1 MWRLAMRIYEWL
13 SARPAAKWWIL
24 SATLLLLTL
33 PLINLQ
39 YKENIAEFIPQS
51 GNYLE
56 RMEVF
61 QQMSSADKTFVLFS
75 IKEEAQEQKAPLFAE
90 EQKAP
95 LDAQEQNAPLLAGEE
110 NAPLLAEA
118 VDLFAE
124 RLAAADSSHL
134 VKEIVKEVD
143 YERYKALIPFIYSH
157 IPYLLS
163 AEEIAKT
170 DSLLSTPGFIEERLM
185 ERSAELM
192 LPTGSF
198 LSSSFEWDPL
208 GLFSSV
214 AEAQLSTSSIPNCAL
229 YNGHI
234 FTPDWRYALCIIAS
248 EGDPNES
255 STNKRL
261 INLIEQAAKIDGITA
276 EHIGA
281 PSIAVG
287 NATRIKRDSIL
298 ALSLALLLITI
309 LLHFTLKSL
318 RDLLL
323 IVATLAFGWLCGLSA
338 VAVAEQSV
346 SMIVVGIASIILG
359 IAANYPL
366 HLITHTYHCRG
377 RVGESLRQVVSP
389 LITGNITTVGAF
401 CALIPLNSPALR
413 DLGIFAAAMLVGTI
427 LFTIVILPH
436 LIKHKASPCAPDTGA
451 TDASAPQT
459 CTPDA
464 SAPYSS
470 ALNASAPASGITT
483 VCRRANVWKRAQTP
497 LIIAATLATLVL
509 GYFGASTRF
518 NPNLQEINYMTQ
530 RQRELMQQL
539 SSLADLPSGRE
550 TLYIY
555 NSNAAEEPAGELAGT
570 PAREAAA
577 VPAQMA
583 AAVPAQ
589 MPAGTNESLLQ
600 GAESIYEALIG
611 MPELRNAGAEVS
623 SIATIVPSKRSQQE
637 RLEAWGRL
645 MERHR
650 QTLAERL
657 PKAAESAGFAGNA
670 FSNFFSVIE
679 KEYEIIEPTSFA
691 QLLAGRGASMFKE
704 GERCVT
710 TVTLPQE
717 SSDSL
722 QSLIS
727 SKVAGLFEG
736 SSQRVSLFNVKE
748 LSSAISESLSAD
760 FNYIG
765 LSCSLIVFIFLWLSL
780 RRLSYAIIAFM
791 PMVVSWIWI
800 LGIMNLFG
808 IEFNLVNIILAT
820 FIFGQG
826 DDYSIFITEGLIY
839 EDKYGKKIIGSFRES
854 IYISAAIMFIGMG
867 TLIVAKHPALSS
879 LGEITVLGMAA
890 VVLFS
895 CTLPPLLFRLF
906 RRVGIIRSAGIV
918 KGV

>member
-1 MWRLAMRIYEWL
+1 MWRLAMKIYDWL

-75 IKEEAQEQKAPLFAE
+75 IKNEAQEQ
-90 EQKAP
+90 
-95 LDAQEQNAPLLAGEE
+95 

-214 AEAQLSTSSIPNCAL
+214 AESQLSTSSIPNCAL

-338 VAVAEQSV
+338 VALAEQSV

-436 LIKHKASPCAPDTGA
+436 LIKHKAS
-451 TDASAPQT
+451 S
-459 CTPDA
+459 

-470 ALNASAPASGITT
+470 APNADAPASGITAA
-483 VCRRANVWKRAQTP
+483 CRRANVWKRAQTP
-497 LIIAATLATLVL
+497 LSIAATLATLVF
-509 GYFGASTRF
+509 GYFGASIRF

-555 NSNAAEEPAGELAGT
+555 NSNAAGEPAGELAGT

-577 VPAQMA
+577 LPAQMA
-583 AAVPAQ
+583 ADV
-589 MPAGTNESLLQ
+589 NECLLQ

-623 SIATIVPSKRSQQE
+623 SIATIVPSKRSQQQ

-670 FSNFFSVIE
+670 FSYFFSVIE

-717 SSDSL
+717 AGDSL

-736 SSQRVSLFNVKE
+736 SGQRVSLFNVKE

>member
-51 GNYLE
+51 SNYLE

-75 IKEEAQEQKAPLFAE
+75 IKEEAQEQ
-90 EQKAP
+90 
-95 LDAQEQNAPLLAGEE
+95 

-124 RLAAADSSHL
+124 RLVAADSSHL

-143 YERYKALIPFIYSH
+143 YERYKALIPFTYSH

-163 AEEIAKT
+163 AEDIAKT

-214 AEAQLSTSSIPNCAL
+214 AETLLSASSTPNCAL

-255 STNKRL
+255 STNRRL

-436 LIKHKASPCAPDTGA
+436 LIKHKAS
-451 TDASAPQT
+451 S
-459 CTPDA
+459 

-470 ALNASAPASGITT
+470 VQNASAPASGITAA
-483 VCRRANVWKRAQTP
+483 CRRANVWKRAQTP

-555 NSNAAEEPAGELAGT
+555 NSNAVEEPAGELAGT

-583 AAVPAQ
+583 ADV
-589 MPAGTNESLLQ
+589 NECLLQ

-623 SIATIVPSKRSQQE
+623 SIAQIVPSKRSQQQ
-637 RLEAWGRL
+637 RLKAWERL

-691 QLLAGRGASMFKE
+691 ELLAGRGASMFKE

-717 SSDSL
+717 GSDSL

-736 SSQRVSLFNVKE
+736 SGQRVSLFNVKE

-895 CTLPPLLFRLF
+895 CTLPQMLFRLF

>member
-24 SATLLLLTL
+24 SAALLLLTL

-39 YKENIAEFIPQS
+39 YKENIAEFILQS

-75 IKEEAQEQKAPLFAE
+75 IKNEPQ

-143 YERYKALIPFIYSH
+143 YERYKALIPFIYNH

-163 AEEIAKT
+163 AEDIAKT

-214 AEAQLSTSSIPNCAL
+214 AETQLSTSSIPNCAL

-436 LIKHKASPCAPDTGA
+436 LIKHKASS
-451 TDASAPQT
+451 SAPQT

-470 ALNASAPASGITT
+470 APNADAPASGITAA
-483 VCRRANVWKRAQTP
+483 CRRANVWKRAQTP

-555 NSNAAEEPAGELAGT
+555 NSNAAEEPAEELAGT

-577 VPAQMA
+577 LPAQMA
-583 AAVPAQ
+583 ADV
-589 MPAGTNESLLQ
+589 NECLLQ

-650 QTLAERL
+650 RALAERL

-679 KEYEIIEPTSFA
+679 KEYDIIEPTSFA

-710 TVTLPQE
+710 TITLPQE

-727 SKVAGLFEG
+727 AKVAGLFEG
-736 SSQRVSLFNVKE
+736 SGQRVSLFNVKE

>member
-75 IKEEAQEQKAPLFAE
+75 IKNEAQEQKAPLFAE

-163 AEEIAKT
+163 AEDIAKT

-214 AEAQLSTSSIPNCAL
+214 AETQLSTSSIPNCAL

-470 ALNASAPASGITT
+470 APNASAPASGITAA
-483 VCRRANVWKRAQTP
+483 CRRANVWKRAQTP

-555 NSNAAEEPAGELAGT
+555 NSNAAEEPAGT

-577 VPAQMA
+577 LPAR
-583 AAVPAQ
+583 
-589 MPAGTNESLLQ
+589 MPADTNESLLQ

-623 SIATIVPSKRSQQE
+623 SIAQIVPSKRSQQQ
-637 RLEAWGRL
+637 RLEAWERL

-717 SSDSL
+717 GSDSL

-736 SSQRVSLFNVKE
+736 SGQRVSLFNVKE

>member
-75 IKEEAQEQKAPLFAE
+75 IKNEAQ

-110 NAPLLAEA
+110 NASLLAEA

-163 AEEIAKT
+163 AEDIAKT

-214 AEAQLSTSSIPNCAL
+214 AETQLSTSSIPNCAL

-309 LLHFTLKSL
+309 LLHFTLKSF

-436 LIKHKASPCAPDTGA
+436 LIKHKASP
-451 TDASAPQT
+451 SAPQT

-470 ALNASAPASGITT
+470 ALNASAPASGITAA
-483 VCRRANVWKRAQTP
+483 CRRANLWKRAQTP

-577 VPAQMA
+577 VPAQM
-583 AAVPAQ
+583 PAD
-589 MPAGTNESLLQ
+589 TNECLLQ

-611 MPELRNAGAEVS
+611 MPELRNAGAEVT
-623 SIATIVPSKRSQQE
+623 SIATIVPSKRSQQQ
-637 RLEAWGRL
+637 RLKAWERL

-670 FSNFFSVIE
+670 FSNFFSIIE

-710 TVTLPQE
+710 TITLPQE

-736 SSQRVSLFNVKE
+736 SGQRVSLFNVKE

>member
-1 MWRLAMRIYEWL
+1 MRIYEWL

-75 IKEEAQEQKAPLFAE
+75 IKNE
-90 EQKAP
+90 
-95 LDAQEQNAPLLAGEE
+95 AQEQNAPLLAEEE

-143 YERYKALIPFIYSH
+143 YERYKALIPFIYNH

-163 AEEIAKT
+163 AEDIAKT

-214 AEAQLSTSSIPNCAL
+214 AESQLSTSSIPNCAL

-338 VAVAEQSV
+338 VALAEQSV

-436 LIKHKASPCAPDTGA
+436 LIKHKASS
-451 TDASAPQT
+451 SAPQT

-470 ALNASAPASGITT
+470 ALNASAPASGITAA
-483 VCRRANVWKRAQTP
+483 CRRANVWKRAQTP

-518 NPNLQEINYMTQ
+518 NPNLQKINYMTQ

-577 VPAQMA
+577 LPAQMA
-583 AAVPAQ
+583 ADV
-589 MPAGTNESLLQ
+589 NECLLQ

-623 SIATIVPSKRSQQE
+623 SIAQIVPSKRSQQQ

-691 QLLAGRGASMFKE
+691 ELLAGRGASMFKE

-717 SSDSL
+717 AGDSL

-736 SSQRVSLFNVKE
+736 SGQRVSLFNVKE

>member
-1 MWRLAMRIYEWL
+1 MRIYEWL

-24 SATLLLLTL
+24 STTLLLLIL

-75 IKEEAQEQKAPLFAE
+75 IKNEAQEQKAPLFAE

-95 LDAQEQNAPLLAGEE
+95 LDAQETNAPLLAEEE

-163 AEEIAKT
+163 AEDIAKT

-214 AEAQLSTSSIPNCAL
+214 AETQLSTSSIPNCAL

-338 VAVAEQSV
+338 VALAEQSV

-377 RVGESLRQVVSP
+377 KVGESLRQVVSP

-413 DLGIFAAAMLVGTI
+413 DLGIFAAAMLIGTI

-436 LIKHKASPCAPDTGA
+436 LIKHKASASTPDTSA

-470 ALNASAPASGITT
+470 APNADAPASGITAA
-483 VCRRANVWKRAQTP
+483 CRRANVWKRAQTP

-555 NSNAAEEPAGELAGT
+555 NSNTAEEPAGT

-583 AAVPAQ
+583 AD
-589 MPAGTNESLLQ
+589 TNESLLQ
-600 GAESIYEALIG
+600 CAESIYEALIG

-623 SIATIVPSKRSQQE
+623 SIAQIVPSKRSQQE

-717 SSDSL
+717 ASDSL

-736 SSQRVSLFNVKE
+736 SGQRVSLFNVKE

-895 CTLPPLLFRLF
+895 CTLPQMLFRLF

>member
-75 IKEEAQEQKAPLFAE
+75 IKNEPQEQKAPLFAE

-95 LDAQEQNAPLLAGEE
+95 LDAQEQ

-163 AEEIAKT
+163 AEDIAKT

-214 AEAQLSTSSIPNCAL
+214 AETQLSTSSIPNCAL

-309 LLHFTLKSL
+309 LLYFTLKSL

-338 VAVAEQSV
+338 VALAEQSV

-401 CALIPLNSPALR
+401 CAIIPLNSPALR

-436 LIKHKASPCAPDTGA
+436 LIKHKASQAAPDTST

-470 ALNASAPASGITT
+470 APNADAPASGITAA
-483 VCRRANVWKRAQTP
+483 CRRANVWKRAQTP

-555 NSNAAEEPAGELAGT
+555 NSNAAEEPAGT

-577 VPAQMA
+577 VPAQM
-583 AAVPAQ
+583 PAD
-589 MPAGTNESLLQ
+589 TNECLLQ

-623 SIATIVPSKRSQQE
+623 SIAQIVPSKRSQQQ

-645 MERHR
+645 MKRHR

-679 KEYEIIEPTSFA
+679 KEYEIIEPTRFA
-691 QLLAGRGASMFKE
+691 QQLAGRGASMFKE

-717 SSDSL
+717 ASDSL

-736 SSQRVSLFNVKE
+736 SGQRVSLFNVKE

>member
-51 GNYLE
+51 SNYLE

-143 YERYKALIPFIYSH
+143 YERYKALIPFTYSH

-163 AEEIAKT
+163 AEDIAKT

-214 AEAQLSTSSIPNCAL
+214 AETLLSASSTPNCAL

-255 STNKRL
+255 STNRRL

-436 LIKHKASPCAPDTGA
+436 LIKHKAS
-451 TDASAPQT
+451 S
-459 CTPDA
+459 

-470 ALNASAPASGITT
+470 VQNASAPASGITAA
-483 VCRRANVWKRAQTP
+483 CRRANVWKRAQTP

-555 NSNAAEEPAGELAGT
+555 NSNAVEEPAGELAGT

-583 AAVPAQ
+583 ADV
-589 MPAGTNESLLQ
+589 NECLLQ

-623 SIATIVPSKRSQQE
+623 SIAQIVPSKRSQQQ
-637 RLEAWGRL
+637 RLKAWERL

-691 QLLAGRGASMFKE
+691 ELLAGRGASMFKE

-717 SSDSL
+717 GSDSL

-736 SSQRVSLFNVKE
+736 SGQRVSLFNVKE

-895 CTLPPLLFRLF
+895 CTLPQMLFRLF

>member
-1 MWRLAMRIYEWL
+1 MRIYEWL

-75 IKEEAQEQKAPLFAE
+75 IKNEAQ

-95 LDAQEQNAPLLAGEE
+95 LDAQEQNAPLLAEEE

-163 AEEIAKT
+163 AEDIAKT

-214 AEAQLSTSSIPNCAL
+214 TETLLSASSTPNCAL

-436 LIKHKASPCAPDTGA
+436 LIKHKASP
-451 TDASAPQT
+451 SAPQT

-470 ALNASAPASGITT
+470 ALNASAPASGITAA
-483 VCRRANVWKRAQTP
+483 CRRANVWKRAQTP

-577 VPAQMA
+577 VPAQM
-583 AAVPAQ
+583 PAD
-589 MPAGTNESLLQ
+589 TNECLLQ
-600 GAESIYEALIG
+600 GAERIYEALIG

-623 SIATIVPSKRSQQE
+623 SIAQIVPSKRSQQQ

-650 QTLAERL
+650 RALAERL

-717 SSDSL
+717 GSDSL

-736 SSQRVSLFNVKE
+736 SGQRVSLFNVKE

>member
-75 IKEEAQEQKAPLFAE
+75 IKNE
-90 EQKAP
+90 
-95 LDAQEQNAPLLAGEE
+95 AQEQNAPLLAEEE

-134 VKEIVKEVD
+134 VKEIVKEID

-163 AEEIAKT
+163 AEDIAKT

-214 AEAQLSTSSIPNCAL
+214 AETQLSTSSIPNCAL

-436 LIKHKASPCAPDTGA
+436 LIKHKASPSAPDTGA
-451 TDASAPQT
+451 TDASAPDASTPQT

-464 SAPYSS
+464 SAP
-470 ALNASAPASGITT
+470 ASGITAA
-483 VCRRANVWKRAQTP
+483 CRRANVWRRAQTP
-497 LIIAATLATLVL
+497 LIIAATLATIVL

-577 VPAQMA
+577 LPTQMA
-583 AAVPAQ
+583 ADA
-589 MPAGTNESLLQ
+589 NESLLQ
-600 GAESIYEALIG
+600 GAESIYKALIG

-623 SIATIVPSKRSQQE
+623 SIAQIVPSKRSQQQ

-650 QTLAERL
+650 QNLAERL

-691 QLLAGRGASMFKE
+691 ELLAGRGASMFKE

-717 SSDSL
+717 GSDSL

-736 SSQRVSLFNVKE
+736 SGQRVSLFNVKE

-839 EDKYGKKIIGSFRES
+839 EDKYGKKIISSFRES

-895 CTLPPLLFRLF
+895 CTLPPLLFSLF

-918 KGV
+918 KVV

>member
-75 IKEEAQEQKAPLFAE
+75 IKNEAQEQ
-90 EQKAP
+90 
-95 LDAQEQNAPLLAGEE
+95 

-134 VKEIVKEVD
+134 IKEIVKEVD

-214 AEAQLSTSSIPNCAL
+214 AETQLSTSSIPNCAL

-255 STNKRL
+255 SANKRL

-436 LIKHKASPCAPDTGA
+436 LIKHKAS
-451 TDASAPQT
+451 S
-459 CTPDA
+459 

-470 ALNASAPASGITT
+470 APNADAPASGITAA
-483 VCRRANVWKRAQTP
+483 CRRANVWKRAQTP

-570 PAREAAA
+570 PAREA
-577 VPAQMA
+577 V
-583 AAVPAQ
+583 AVPAQ
-589 MPAGTNESLLQ
+589 MPADTNECLLQ

-623 SIATIVPSKRSQQE
+623 SIAQIVPSKRSQQQ

-670 FSNFFSVIE
+670 FSNFFSVIA

-717 SSDSL
+717 GSDSL

-736 SSQRVSLFNVKE
+736 SGQRVSLFNVKE

>member
-95 LDAQEQNAPLLAGEE
+95 LDAQEQNAPLFAREE

-124 RLAAADSSHL
+124 RLAAADSAHL

-143 YERYKALIPFIYSH
+143 YARYKALIPFIYSH

-192 LPTGSF
+192 LPTSSF

-214 AEAQLSTSSIPNCAL
+214 AETQLSTSSIPNCAL

-436 LIKHKASPCAPDTGA
+436 LIKHKAS
-451 TDASAPQT
+451 S
-459 CTPDA
+459 

-470 ALNASAPASGITT
+470 VQNASAPASGITAA
-483 VCRRANVWKRAQTP
+483 CRRANVWKRAQTP

-555 NSNAAEEPAGELAGT
+555 NSNAAGEPAGELAGT

-577 VPAQMA
+577 L
-583 AAVPAQ
+583 PAQ
-589 MPAGTNESLLQ
+589 MPADTNESLLQ

-623 SIATIVPSKRSQQE
+623 SIAQIVPSKRSQQQ

-717 SSDSL
+717 AGDSL

-736 SSQRVSLFNVKE
+736 SGQRVSLFNVKE

>member
-75 IKEEAQEQKAPLFAE
+75 IENEAQ

-95 LDAQEQNAPLLAGEE
+95 LDAQEQNAPLLAEEE

-163 AEEIAKT
+163 AEDIAKT

-214 AEAQLSTSSIPNCAL
+214 AETLLSASSTPNCAL

-338 VAVAEQSV
+338 VALAEQSV

-436 LIKHKASPCAPDTGA
+436 LIKHKAS
-451 TDASAPQT
+451 
-459 CTPDA
+459 A

-470 ALNASAPASGITT
+470 APNADAPASGITAA
-483 VCRRANVWKRAQTP
+483 CRRANVWKRAQTP

-577 VPAQMA
+577 VPAQM
-583 AAVPAQ
+583 PAD
-589 MPAGTNESLLQ
+589 TNESLLQ

-623 SIATIVPSKRSQQE
+623 SIAQIVPSKRSQQE

-670 FSNFFSVIE
+670 FSKFFSVIE

-717 SSDSL
+717 AGDSL

-736 SSQRVSLFNVKE
+736 SGQRVSLFNVKE

-895 CTLPPLLFRLF
+895 CTLPQMLFRLF

>member
-13 SARPAAKWWIL
+13 SARPAAKWWII
-24 SATLLLLTL
+24 SAALLLLIL

-75 IKEEAQEQKAPLFAE
+75 IKEEAQEQKAPL
-90 EQKAP
+90 
-95 LDAQEQNAPLLAGEE
+95 DAQEQNAPLFAEEE

-134 VKEIVKEVD
+134 VKGIVKEVD

-214 AEAQLSTSSIPNCAL
+214 AETLLSASSTPNCAL

-436 LIKHKASPCAPDTGA
+436 LIKHKDSQGAPDAGA
-451 TDASAPQT
+451 TDASAPDASTPQT
-459 CTPDA
+459 CTAD
-464 SAPYSS
+464 
-470 ALNASAPASGITT
+470 ASAPASGITT

-577 VPAQMA
+577 VPAQM
-583 AAVPAQ
+583 PAD
-589 MPAGTNESLLQ
+589 TNECLLQ
-600 GAESIYEALIG
+600 GAESIYEALIS

-623 SIATIVPSKRSQQE
+623 SIATIVPSKRTQQQ

-650 QTLAERL
+650 QTLAESL

-717 SSDSL
+717 GSDSL

-736 SSQRVSLFNVKE
+736 SGQRVSLFNVKE

-867 TLIVAKHPALSS
+867 TLIVATHPALSS
-879 LGEITVLGMAA
+879 LGEITVRGMAA

>member
-1 MWRLAMRIYEWL
+1 MRIYEWL

-75 IKEEAQEQKAPLFAE
+75 IKNEAQEQNAPLLAE

-95 LDAQEQNAPLLAGEE
+95 LYAQEQNAPLLAGEE

-214 AEAQLSTSSIPNCAL
+214 AESQLSTSSIPNCAL

-234 FTPDWRYALCIIAS
+234 FTPDWRYALCIVAS

-261 INLIEQAAKIDGITA
+261 INLIEQAAKIDDITA

-309 LLHFTLKSL
+309 LLYFTLKSL

-338 VAVAEQSV
+338 VALAEQSV

-436 LIKHKASPCAPDTGA
+436 LIKHKAS
-451 TDASAPQT
+451 S
-459 CTPDA
+459 

-470 ALNASAPASGITT
+470 VQNASAPASGITAA
-483 VCRRANVWKRAQTP
+483 CRRANVWKRAQTP

-539 SSLADLPSGRE
+539 SSLVDLPSGRE

-577 VPAQMA
+577 VPAQM
-583 AAVPAQ
+583 P
-589 MPAGTNESLLQ
+589 TDINECLLQ
-600 GAESIYEALIG
+600 GAERIYEALIG

-623 SIATIVPSKRSQQE
+623 SIAQIVPSKRSQQE

-717 SSDSL
+717 GSDSL

-736 SSQRVSLFNVKE
+736 SGQRVSLFNVKE

>member
-75 IKEEAQEQKAPLFAE
+75 IKNEPQEQKAPLFAE

-95 LDAQEQNAPLLAGEE
+95 LDAQEQ

-143 YERYKALIPFIYSH
+143 YERYKALIPFIYNH

-163 AEEIAKT
+163 AEDIAKT

-214 AEAQLSTSSIPNCAL
+214 AETQLSTSSIPNCAL

-318 RDLLL
+318 RDLLI

-401 CALIPLNSPALR
+401 CAIIPLNSPALR

-436 LIKHKASPCAPDTGA
+436 LIKHKASQAAPDTST

-470 ALNASAPASGITT
+470 APNADAPASGITAA
-483 VCRRANVWKRAQTP
+483 CRRANVWKRAQTP

-555 NSNAAEEPAGELAGT
+555 NSNAAEEPAGT

-577 VPAQMA
+577 VPAQM
-583 AAVPAQ
+583 PAD
-589 MPAGTNESLLQ
+589 TNECLLQ

-623 SIATIVPSKRSQQE
+623 SIAQIVPSKRSQQQ

-645 MERHR
+645 MKRHR

-679 KEYEIIEPTSFA
+679 KEYEIIEPTRFA
-691 QLLAGRGASMFKE
+691 QQLAGRGASMFKE

-717 SSDSL
+717 ASDSL

-736 SSQRVSLFNVKE
+736 SGQRVSLFNVKE
-748 LSSAISESLSAD
+748 LSSAISENLSAD

>member
-75 IKEEAQEQKAPLFAE
+75 IKNEAQEQKAPLFAE

-163 AEEIAKT
+163 AEDIAKT

-214 AEAQLSTSSIPNCAL
+214 AETQLSTSSIPNCAL

-338 VAVAEQSV
+338 VALAEQSV

-436 LIKHKASPCAPDTGA
+436 LIKHKDSQGAPDAGA
-451 TDASAPQT
+451 TDASAPDASTPQT
-459 CTPDA
+459 CTAD
-464 SAPYSS
+464 
-470 ALNASAPASGITT
+470 ASAPASGITT

-555 NSNAAEEPAGELAGT
+555 NSNAAGEPAGELAGT

-577 VPAQMA
+577 LPAQMA

-589 MPAGTNESLLQ
+589 MPADTNESLLQ

-623 SIATIVPSKRSQQE
+623 SIAQIVPSKRSQQQ

-679 KEYEIIEPTSFA
+679 KEYEIIEPTIFA

-717 SSDSL
+717 AGDSL

-736 SSQRVSLFNVKE
+736 SGQRVSLFNVKE

-895 CTLPPLLFRLF
+895 CTLPQMLFRLF

>member
-75 IKEEAQEQKAPLFAE
+75 IKNEAQEQ
-90 EQKAP
+90 
-95 LDAQEQNAPLLAGEE
+95 

-163 AEEIAKT
+163 AEDITKT

-214 AEAQLSTSSIPNCAL
+214 AETQLSTSSIPNCAL

-413 DLGIFAAAMLVGTI
+413 DLGIFAAAMLIGTI

-436 LIKHKASPCAPDTGA
+436 LIKHKASPYAPDTGA

-470 ALNASAPASGITT
+470 APNASTPASGITAA
-483 VCRRANVWKRAQTP
+483 CRRANVWKRAQTP

-530 RQRELMQQL
+530 TQRELMQQL

-555 NSNAAEEPAGELAGT
+555 NSNAAEEPAGT

-577 VPAQMA
+577 VPAQM
-583 AAVPAQ
+583 PAD
-589 MPAGTNESLLQ
+589 TNERLLQ

-611 MPELRNAGAEVS
+611 MPELRNAGAEVT
-623 SIATIVPSKRSQQE
+623 SIATIVPSKRSQQQ

-645 MERHR
+645 MERHK

-657 PKAAESAGFAGNA
+657 PKAAKSAGFAGNA

-717 SSDSL
+717 AGDSL

-727 SKVAGLFEG
+727 SKVAWLFEG
-736 SSQRVSLFNVKE
+736 SGQRVSLFNVKE

>member
-1 MWRLAMRIYEWL
+1 MWRLAMRIYEWI

-24 SATLLLLTL
+24 SAALLLLTL

-75 IKEEAQEQKAPLFAE
+75 IKNEAQ

-95 LDAQEQNAPLLAGEE
+95 LDAQEQNAPLLAEEE

-143 YERYKALIPFIYSH
+143 YARYKALIPFIYSH

-163 AEEIAKT
+163 AEDIAKT
-170 DSLLSTPGFIEERLM
+170 DSLLSTPGFIEEILM

-214 AEAQLSTSSIPNCAL
+214 AETQLSTSSIPNCAL

-255 STNKRL
+255 SANKRL

-436 LIKHKASPCAPDTGA
+436 LIKHKAS
-451 TDASAPQT
+451 S
-459 CTPDA
+459 

-470 ALNASAPASGITT
+470 APNADAPASGITAA
-483 VCRRANVWKRAQTP
+483 CRRANVWKRAQTP

-555 NSNAAEEPAGELAGT
+555 NSNAAEELAGT

-583 AAVPAQ
+583 ADA
-589 MPAGTNESLLQ
+589 NECLLQ

-623 SIATIVPSKRSQQE
+623 SIAQIVPSKRSQQQ

-717 SSDSL
+717 GSDSL

-736 SSQRVSLFNVKE
+736 SGQRVSLFNVKE

-895 CTLPPLLFRLF
+895 CTLPQMLFRLF

>member
-75 IKEEAQEQKAPLFAE
+75 IKNEAQEQKAPLFAE
-90 EQKAP
+90 EQKAS
-95 LDAQEQNAPLLAGEE
+95 LDAQEQNAPLLAEEE

-143 YERYKALIPFIYSH
+143 YARYKALIPFIYSH

-163 AEEIAKT
+163 AEDIAKT

-214 AEAQLSTSSIPNCAL
+214 AETQLSTSSIPNCAL

-459 CTPDA
+459 C
-464 SAPYSS
+464 
-470 ALNASAPASGITT
+470 APAA
-483 VCRRANVWKRAQTP
+483 CRRANVWKRAQTP

-555 NSNAAEEPAGELAGT
+555 NSNAAEEPAGEPAGT

-583 AAVPAQ
+583 ADV
-589 MPAGTNESLLQ
+589 NECLLQ

-623 SIATIVPSKRSQQE
+623 SIAQIVPSKRSQQQ
-637 RLEAWGRL
+637 RLEAWERL

-717 SSDSL
+717 GSNSL

-736 SSQRVSLFNVKE
+736 SGQRVSLFNVKE

-765 LSCSLIVFIFLWLSL
+765 LSCSLIVFIFLWISL

>member
-75 IKEEAQEQKAPLFAE
+75 IKNDAQEQN
-90 EQKAP
+90 AP
-95 LDAQEQNAPLLAGEE
+95 LDAQEQNAPLEAQEQNAPLLAGEE
-110 NAPLLAEA
+110 NASLLAEA

-124 RLAAADSSHL
+124 RLVAADSSHL

-143 YERYKALIPFIYSH
+143 YARYKALIPFIYSH

-214 AEAQLSTSSIPNCAL
+214 AETQLSTSSIPNCAL

-338 VAVAEQSV
+338 VALAEQSV

-436 LIKHKASPCAPDTGA
+436 LIKHKASS
-451 TDASAPQT
+451 SAP
-459 CTPDA
+459 C
-464 SAPYSS
+464 SS
-470 ALNASAPASGITT
+470 ALNADAPSSGITAA
-483 VCRRANVWKRAQTP
+483 CRRANVWNRAQTP

-555 NSNAAEEPAGELAGT
+555 NSNAAEEPAEELAGT
-570 PAREAAA
+570 PAREAA
-577 VPAQMA
+577 
-583 AAVPAQ
+583 VPAQ
-589 MPAGTNESLLQ
+589 MPADTNESLLQ

-623 SIATIVPSKRSQQE
+623 SIAQIVPSKRSQQQ
-637 RLEAWGRL
+637 RLEAWKRL

-650 QTLAERL
+650 QNLAERL

-717 SSDSL
+717 GSDSL

-736 SSQRVSLFNVKE
+736 SGQRVSLFNVKE

>member
-75 IKEEAQEQKAPLFAE
+75 IKNEAQEQ
-90 EQKAP
+90 
-95 LDAQEQNAPLLAGEE
+95 

-163 AEEIAKT
+163 AEDIAKT

-214 AEAQLSTSSIPNCAL
+214 AETQLSTSSIPNCAL

-451 TDASAPQT
+451 TDASAPDASTPQT

-470 ALNASAPASGITT
+470 APNADAPASGVTAA
-483 VCRRANVWKRAQTP
+483 CRRANVWKRAQTP

-583 AAVPAQ
+583 ADA
-589 MPAGTNESLLQ
+589 NESLLQ

-623 SIATIVPSKRSQQE
+623 SIAQIVPSKRSQQQ
-637 RLEAWGRL
+637 RLKAWGRL

-717 SSDSL
+717 AGDSL

-736 SSQRVSLFNVKE
+736 SGQRVSLFNVKE

>member
-75 IKEEAQEQKAPLFAE
+75 IKNEAQEQKAPNLTQ

-95 LDAQEQNAPLLAGEE
+95 LDAQEQ

-163 AEEIAKT
+163 AEDIAKT

-214 AEAQLSTSSIPNCAL
+214 AESQLSTSSIPNCAL

-309 LLHFTLKSL
+309 LLYFTLKSL

-436 LIKHKASPCAPDTGA
+436 LIKHKASASAPDTGA
-451 TDASAPQT
+451 TEASAPQT
-459 CTPDA
+459 CAPDA

-470 ALNASAPASGITT
+470 APNASTPASGITAA
-483 VCRRANVWKRAQTP
+483 CRRANVWKRAQTP

-555 NSNAAEEPAGELAGT
+555 NSNAAEEPAAL
-570 PAREAAA
+570 
-577 VPAQMA
+577 PAQMA

-589 MPAGTNESLLQ
+589 MPADTNESLLQ
-600 GAESIYEALIG
+600 GAESIYEVLIG

-623 SIATIVPSKRSQQE
+623 SIAQIVPSKRSQQQ

-650 QTLAERL
+650 QNLAERL

-670 FSNFFSVIE
+670 FSKFFSVIE

-717 SSDSL
+717 AGDSL

-736 SSQRVSLFNVKE
+736 SGQRVSLFNVKE

-895 CTLPPLLFRLF
+895 CTLPQMLFRLF

>member
-75 IKEEAQEQKAPLFAE
+75 IKNEAQEQKAPLDAQ

-163 AEEIAKT
+163 AEDIAKT

-214 AEAQLSTSSIPNCAL
+214 AETQLSTSSIPNCAL

-436 LIKHKASPCAPDTGA
+436 LIKHKAS
-451 TDASAPQT
+451 S
-459 CTPDA
+459 

-470 ALNASAPASGITT
+470 APNADAPASGITT

-555 NSNAAEEPAGELAGT
+555 NSNAAEEPAGEPAGT

-589 MPAGTNESLLQ
+589 MPAETNESLLQ

-623 SIATIVPSKRSQQE
+623 SIAQIVPSKRSQQQ

-650 QTLAERL
+650 QNLAERL

-717 SSDSL
+717 GSDSL

>member
-75 IKEEAQEQKAPLFAE
+75 IKNEPQEQKAPNLTQEQKAPLFAE

-95 LDAQEQNAPLLAGEE
+95 LDAQEQ

-143 YERYKALIPFIYSH
+143 YARYKALIPFIYSH

-214 AEAQLSTSSIPNCAL
+214 AETQLSTSSIPNCAL

-323 IVATLAFGWLCGLSA
+323 IVATLAFGWLCGISA
-338 VAVAEQSV
+338 VALAEQSV

-436 LIKHKASPCAPDTGA
+436 LIKHKAS
-451 TDASAPQT
+451 
-459 CTPDA
+459 A

-555 NSNAAEEPAGELAGT
+555 NSNAAEEPAEELAGT
-570 PAREAAA
+570 PARKAAA
-577 VPAQMA
+577 VQAQMA
-583 AAVPAQ
+583 AD
-589 MPAGTNESLLQ
+589 TNESLLQ

-623 SIATIVPSKRSQQE
+623 SIAQIVPSKRSQQQ

-650 QTLAERL
+650 QNLAERL

-670 FSNFFSVIE
+670 FSYFFSVIE

-736 SSQRVSLFNVKE
+736 SGQRVSLFNVKE

-895 CTLPPLLFRLF
+895 CTLPQMLFRLF

>member
-1 MWRLAMRIYEWL
+1 MRIYEWL

-75 IKEEAQEQKAPLFAE
+75 IKNEAQ

-95 LDAQEQNAPLLAGEE
+95 LDAQEQNAPLLAEEE

-143 YERYKALIPFIYSH
+143 YARYKALIPFIYSH

-214 AEAQLSTSSIPNCAL
+214 AETQLSTSSIPNCAL

-338 VAVAEQSV
+338 VALAEQSV

-436 LIKHKASPCAPDTGA
+436 LIKHKASS
-451 TDASAPQT
+451 SAPQT

-464 SAPYSS
+464 SAP
-470 ALNASAPASGITT
+470 ASGITAA
-483 VCRRANVWKRAQTP
+483 CRRANVWKRAQTP
-497 LIIAATLATLVL
+497 LIIAATLATLIL

-577 VPAQMA
+577 LPAQMA

-589 MPAGTNESLLQ
+589 MPADTNESLLQ

-623 SIATIVPSKRSQQE
+623 SIATIVPSKRSQQQ
-637 RLEAWGRL
+637 RLEAWERL

-657 PKAAESAGFAGNA
+657 PKAAKSAGFAGNA

-717 SSDSL
+717 GSDSL

-736 SSQRVSLFNVKE
+736 SGQRVSLFNVKE

-895 CTLPPLLFRLF
+895 CTLPQMLFRLF

>member
-75 IKEEAQEQKAPLFAE
+75 IKNEAQEQKAPNLTQEQKAPLFAE

-95 LDAQEQNAPLLAGEE
+95 LDAQEQ

-134 VKEIVKEVD
+134 VKEIVKEID
-143 YERYKALIPFIYSH
+143 YERYKALIPLIYSH

-163 AEEIAKT
+163 AEDIAKT

-214 AEAQLSTSSIPNCAL
+214 AETQLSTSSIPNCAL

-234 FTPDWRYALCIIAS
+234 FTPGWRYALCIIAS

-338 VAVAEQSV
+338 VALAEQSV

-377 RVGESLRQVVSP
+377 RAGESLRQVVSP

-470 ALNASAPASGITT
+470 APNASAPASEITAA
-483 VCRRANVWKRAQTP
+483 CRRANIWKRAQTP

-555 NSNAAEEPAGELAGT
+555 NSNAAEEPAGT

-577 VPAQMA
+577 VPAQM
-583 AAVPAQ
+583 PAD
-589 MPAGTNESLLQ
+589 TNECLLQ

-623 SIATIVPSKRSQQE
+623 SIAQIVPSKRSQQQ

-645 MERHR
+645 MKRHR

-679 KEYEIIEPTSFA
+679 KEYEIIEPTRFA
-691 QLLAGRGASMFKE
+691 QQLAGRGASMFKE

-717 SSDSL
+717 ASDSL
-722 QSLIS
+722 QCLIS

-736 SSQRVSLFNVKE
+736 SGQRVSLFNVKE

>member
-1 MWRLAMRIYEWL
+1 MRIYEWL

-75 IKEEAQEQKAPLFAE
+75 IKNEAQ

-163 AEEIAKT
+163 AEDIAKT

-214 AEAQLSTSSIPNCAL
+214 AETQLSTSSIPNCAL

-436 LIKHKASPCAPDTGA
+436 LIKHKASS
-451 TDASAPQT
+451 SAPQT
-459 CTPDA
+459 CTPNA

-577 VPAQMA
+577 VPAQM
-583 AAVPAQ
+583 PAD
-589 MPAGTNESLLQ
+589 TNECLLQ

-623 SIATIVPSKRSQQE
+623 SIAQIVPSKRSQQQ

-670 FSNFFSVIE
+670 FSYFFSVIE

-717 SSDSL
+717 GSDSL

-736 SSQRVSLFNVKE
+736 SGQRVSLFNVKE

>member
-1 MWRLAMRIYEWL
+1 M
-13 SARPAAKWWIL
+13 
-24 SATLLLLTL
+24 
-33 PLINLQ
+33 
-39 YKENIAEFIPQS
+39 
-51 GNYLE
+51 
-56 RMEVF
+56 
-61 QQMSSADKTFVLFS
+61 
-75 IKEEAQEQKAPLFAE
+75 
-90 EQKAP
+90 
-95 LDAQEQNAPLLAGEE
+95 
-110 NAPLLAEA
+110 
-118 VDLFAE
+118 
-124 RLAAADSSHL
+124 AAADSSHL

-163 AEEIAKT
+163 AEDIAKT

-214 AEAQLSTSSIPNCAL
+214 AETQLSTSSIPNCAL

-338 VAVAEQSV
+338 VALAEQSV

-436 LIKHKASPCAPDTGA
+436 LIKHKASS
-451 TDASAPQT
+451 SAPQT

-555 NSNAAEEPAGELAGT
+555 NSNAAE
-570 PAREAAA
+570 
-577 VPAQMA
+577 
-583 AAVPAQ
+583 
-589 MPAGTNESLLQ
+589 
-600 GAESIYEALIG
+600 
-611 MPELRNAGAEVS
+611 
-623 SIATIVPSKRSQQE
+623 
-637 RLEAWGRL
+637 
-645 MERHR
+645 
-650 QTLAERL
+650 
-657 PKAAESAGFAGNA
+657 
-670 FSNFFSVIE
+670 
-679 KEYEIIEPTSFA
+679 
-691 QLLAGRGASMFKE
+691 
-704 GERCVT
+704 
-710 TVTLPQE
+710 
-717 SSDSL
+717 
-722 QSLIS
+722 
-727 SKVAGLFEG
+727 
-736 SSQRVSLFNVKE
+736 
-748 LSSAISESLSAD
+748 
-760 FNYIG
+760 
-765 LSCSLIVFIFLWLSL
+765 
-780 RRLSYAIIAFM
+780 
-791 PMVVSWIWI
+791 
-800 LGIMNLFG
+800 
-808 IEFNLVNIILAT
+808 
-820 FIFGQG
+820 
-826 DDYSIFITEGLIY
+826 
-839 EDKYGKKIIGSFRES
+839 
-854 IYISAAIMFIGMG
+854 
-867 TLIVAKHPALSS
+867 
-879 LGEITVLGMAA
+879 
-890 VVLFS
+890 
-895 CTLPPLLFRLF
+895 
-906 RRVGIIRSAGIV
+906 
-918 KGV
+918 

>member
-1 MWRLAMRIYEWL
+1 
-13 SARPAAKWWIL
+13 
-24 SATLLLLTL
+24 
-33 PLINLQ
+33 
-39 YKENIAEFIPQS
+39 
-51 GNYLE
+51 
-56 RMEVF
+56 
-61 QQMSSADKTFVLFS
+61 
-75 IKEEAQEQKAPLFAE
+75 
-90 EQKAP
+90 
-95 LDAQEQNAPLLAGEE
+95 
-110 NAPLLAEA
+110 
-118 VDLFAE
+118 
-124 RLAAADSSHL
+124 
-134 VKEIVKEVD
+134 
-143 YERYKALIPFIYSH
+143 
-157 IPYLLS
+157 
-163 AEEIAKT
+163 
-170 DSLLSTPGFIEERLM
+170 
-185 ERSAELM
+185 
-192 LPTGSF
+192 
-198 LSSSFEWDPL
+198 
-208 GLFSSV
+208 
-214 AEAQLSTSSIPNCAL
+214 
-229 YNGHI
+229 
-234 FTPDWRYALCIIAS
+234 
-248 EGDPNES
+248 
-255 STNKRL
+255 
-261 INLIEQAAKIDGITA
+261 
-276 EHIGA
+276 
-281 PSIAVG
+281 
-287 NATRIKRDSIL
+287 
-298 ALSLALLLITI
+298 
-309 LLHFTLKSL
+309 
-318 RDLLL
+318 
-323 IVATLAFGWLCGLSA
+323 
-338 VAVAEQSV
+338 
-346 SMIVVGIASIILG
+346 
-359 IAANYPL
+359 
-366 HLITHTYHCRG
+366 
-377 RVGESLRQVVSP
+377 
-389 LITGNITTVGAF
+389 
-401 CALIPLNSPALR
+401 
-413 DLGIFAAAMLVGTI
+413 
-427 LFTIVILPH
+427 
-436 LIKHKASPCAPDTGA
+436 
-451 TDASAPQT
+451 
-459 CTPDA
+459 
-464 SAPYSS
+464 
-470 ALNASAPASGITT
+470 
-483 VCRRANVWKRAQTP
+483 
-497 LIIAATLATLVL
+497 
-509 GYFGASTRF
+509 
-518 NPNLQEINYMTQ
+518 
-530 RQRELMQQL
+530 MQQL

-577 VPAQMA
+577 LPAQMA
-583 AAVPAQ
+583 ADA
-589 MPAGTNESLLQ
+589 NECLLQ

-623 SIATIVPSKRSQQE
+623 SIATIVPSKRSQQQ

-717 SSDSL
+717 AGDSL

-736 SSQRVSLFNVKE
+736 SGQRVSLFNVKE

>member
-75 IKEEAQEQKAPLFAE
+75 IKNEPQEQKAPLFAE

-163 AEEIAKT
+163 AEDIAKT

-214 AEAQLSTSSIPNCAL
+214 AETQLSTSSIPNCAL

-309 LLHFTLKSL
+309 LLYFTLKSL

-338 VAVAEQSV
+338 VALAEQSV

-436 LIKHKASPCAPDTGA
+436 LIKHKASSSTPDTGA
-451 TDASAPQT
+451 TEVSAPQT

-470 ALNASAPASGITT
+470 APNASTPASGITAA
-483 VCRRANVWKRAQTP
+483 CRRANVWKRAQTP

-530 RQRELMQQL
+530 RQRELMKQL

-555 NSNAAEEPAGELAGT
+555 NSNAAEEPAGELAET

-583 AAVPAQ
+583 ADV
-589 MPAGTNESLLQ
+589 NECLLQ

-623 SIATIVPSKRSQQE
+623 SIAQIVPSKRSQQQ

-650 QTLAERL
+650 QNLAERL

-670 FSNFFSVIE
+670 FSNFFSVIA

-717 SSDSL
+717 GSDSL

-736 SSQRVSLFNVKE
+736 SGQRVSLFNVKE

>member
-1 MWRLAMRIYEWL
+1 MRIYEWL

-24 SATLLLLTL
+24 SAALLLLTL

-75 IKEEAQEQKAPLFAE
+75 IKN
-90 EQKAP
+90 
-95 LDAQEQNAPLLAGEE
+95 DAQEQ

-163 AEEIAKT
+163 AEDIAKT

-214 AEAQLSTSSIPNCAL
+214 TETLLSASSTPNCAL

-338 VAVAEQSV
+338 VALAEQSV

-436 LIKHKASPCAPDTGA
+436 LIKHKASASTPDTSA

-555 NSNAAEEPAGELAGT
+555 NSNAAEEPAEEPAGELAGT

-577 VPAQMA
+577 VPAQM
-583 AAVPAQ
+583 PAD
-589 MPAGTNESLLQ
+589 TNECLLQ

-623 SIATIVPSKRSQQE
+623 SIATIVPSKRSQQQ
-637 RLEAWGRL
+637 RLKAWERL

-717 SSDSL
+717 AGDSL

-736 SSQRVSLFNVKE
+736 SGQRVSLFNVKE

>member
-24 SATLLLLTL
+24 SAILLLLTL

-75 IKEEAQEQKAPLFAE
+75 IKNDAQ

-163 AEEIAKT
+163 AEDIAKT

-214 AEAQLSTSSIPNCAL
+214 AETQLSTSSIPNCAL

-276 EHIGA
+276 EYIGA

-338 VAVAEQSV
+338 VALAEQSV

-470 ALNASAPASGITT
+470 APNADAPASGITAA
-483 VCRRANVWKRAQTP
+483 CRRANVWKRAQTP

-539 SSLADLPSGRE
+539 SSLADLPSGGE

-555 NSNAAEEPAGELAGT
+555 NSNAAEEPAGEPAGT

-589 MPAGTNESLLQ
+589 MPADTNECLLQ

-611 MPELRNAGAEVS
+611 MPEVRNAGAEVS
-623 SIATIVPSKRSQQE
+623 SIAQIVPSKRSQQK
-637 RLEAWGRL
+637 RLEAWSRL

-717 SSDSL
+717 AGDSL

-736 SSQRVSLFNVKE
+736 SGQRVSLFNVKE

>member
-1 MWRLAMRIYEWL
+1 MRIYEWL

-33 PLINLQ
+33 LLINLQ

-75 IKEEAQEQKAPLFAE
+75 IKNEAQEQKAPLQAD
-90 EQKAP
+90 EQNAP
-95 LDAQEQNAPLLAGEE
+95 LDAQEQ

-124 RLAAADSSHL
+124 RLAAADSAHL

-143 YERYKALIPFIYSH
+143 YARYKALIPFIYSH

-163 AEEIAKT
+163 AEDIAKT

-214 AEAQLSTSSIPNCAL
+214 AETQLSTSSIPNCAL

-436 LIKHKASPCAPDTGA
+436 LIKHKASPCAPDAGS
-451 TDASAPQT
+451 TDASAPDASTPQT

-470 ALNASAPASGITT
+470 ALNASAPASGITAA
-483 VCRRANVWKRAQTP
+483 CRRANVWKRAQTP

-583 AAVPAQ
+583 AD
-589 MPAGTNESLLQ
+589 TNESLLQ

-623 SIATIVPSKRSQQE
+623 SIAQIVPSKRSQQQ

-710 TVTLPQE
+710 IVTLPQE
-717 SSDSL
+717 AGDSL

-736 SSQRVSLFNVKE
+736 SGQRVSLFNVKE

>member
-75 IKEEAQEQKAPLFAE
+75 IKNEAQ

-95 LDAQEQNAPLLAGEE
+95 LDAQEQNAPLLAEEE

-134 VKEIVKEVD
+134 VKGIVKEVD

-163 AEEIAKT
+163 AEDIAKT

-214 AEAQLSTSSIPNCAL
+214 AETQLSTSSIPNCAL

-436 LIKHKASPCAPDTGA
+436 LIKHKASS
-451 TDASAPQT
+451 SAPQT

-470 ALNASAPASGITT
+470 APNADAPASGITAA
-483 VCRRANVWKRAQTP
+483 CRRANVWKRAQTP

-555 NSNAAEEPAGELAGT
+555 NSNAAEEPAGT

-583 AAVPAQ
+583 ADV
-589 MPAGTNESLLQ
+589 NECLLQ

-623 SIATIVPSKRSQQE
+623 SIATIVPSKRSQQQ

-717 SSDSL
+717 GSDSL

-736 SSQRVSLFNVKE
+736 SGQRVSLFNVKE

>member
-1 MWRLAMRIYEWL
+1 MRIYEWL

-24 SATLLLLTL
+24 SAALLLLTL

-75 IKEEAQEQKAPLFAE
+75 IKNEAQEQ
-90 EQKAP
+90 
-95 LDAQEQNAPLLAGEE
+95 

-143 YERYKALIPFIYSH
+143 YARYKALIPFIYSH

-214 AEAQLSTSSIPNCAL
+214 AETQLSTSSIPNCAL

-338 VAVAEQSV
+338 VALAEQSV

-436 LIKHKASPCAPDTGA
+436 LIKHKASS
-451 TDASAPQT
+451 SAPQT

-470 ALNASAPASGITT
+470 APNADAPASGITAA
-483 VCRRANVWKRAQTP
+483 CRRANVWKRAQTP

-583 AAVPAQ
+583 AALPAQ
-589 MPAGTNESLLQ
+589 MPADTNESLLQ

-623 SIATIVPSKRSQQE
+623 SIATIVPSKRSQQQ

-650 QTLAERL
+650 QNLAERL
-657 PKAAESAGFAGNA
+657 PKAAESAGVAGNA

-717 SSDSL
+717 GSDSL

-736 SSQRVSLFNVKE
+736 SGQRVSLFNVKE

-895 CTLPPLLFRLF
+895 CTLPQMLFRLF